1 MNESSDLRKVLLAYR
16 LGNVSRHE
24 RDTLDEQ
31 IIGDEELND
40 RLAEAEY
47 DLVDDYR
54 AGRLTAA
61 DRNHLERAFSP
72 SELARP
78 TFGARPGA
86 AALSAPRGR
95 RIPWLSLASSAALVA
110 LAGVVLFTVHSRNS
124 ERAISL
130 AHSTAGALP
139 AAPYTSPNPEGS
151 EPHSNAKRRATEASR
166 AVALLV
172 LEPTVARGD
181 QGVVLALQSA
191 TKEVRVQWVLP
202 TDVSA
207 TSFVLSVTEGGET
220 LATSPQHGATQL
232 VDGSRVVEFH
242 LSPSVFS
249 SHPANSRFLLIV
261 AEKSTR
267 ATVGEFPV
275 VLRRN

>member
-1 MNESSDLRKVLLAYR
+1 MNESSDLRKMLLAYR

-24 RDTLDEQ
+24 RDALDEQ

-47 DLVDDYR
+47 DWVDDYR
-54 AGRLTAA
+54 ADRLTAA
-61 DRNHLERAFSP
+61 DRSRVERAFSP

-78 TFGARPGA
+78 TFGAGRGA
-86 AALSAPRGR
+86 AVLPAPRGR
-95 RIPWLSLASSAALVA
+95 RLPWLSLASSAALVA
-110 LAGVVLFTVHSRNS
+110 LAGAVLFTVHSRNS

-130 AHSTAGALP
+130 AHSTAVAPP
-139 AAPYTSPNPEGS
+139 AQSHPSPNPKGS
-151 EPHSNAKRRATEASR
+151 EPQSNAKQRAAEASR

-181 QGVVLALQSA
+181 QGPVLALQSA
-191 TKEVRVQWVLP
+191 TKEVRVQWILP
-202 TDVSA
+202 ADVSA
-207 TSFVLSVTEGGET
+207 SSFVLSVTEGGDT
-220 LATSPQHGATQL
+220 LATSLQDGAAQL
-232 VDGSRVVEFH
+232 IDGSRVVEFH

-249 SHPANSRFLLIV
+249 SHPANSRFLFVV